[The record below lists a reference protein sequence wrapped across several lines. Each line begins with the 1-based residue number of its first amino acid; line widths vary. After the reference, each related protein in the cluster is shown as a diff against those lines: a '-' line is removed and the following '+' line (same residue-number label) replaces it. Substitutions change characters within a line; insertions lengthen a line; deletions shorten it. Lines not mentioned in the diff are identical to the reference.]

1 MSCHKRTI
9 ISESESE
16 SLSCPFCDTIVVDKS
31 ALHCDKCD
39 HWVHY
44 TCSKL
49 FNLKNHQGCSRA
61 TLVSM
66 NVLKMTFLSFILKLK
81 ELLKKKMI
89 PY

>member
-1 MSCHKRTI
+1 MTTGSTI
-9 ISESESE
+9 RAVNSP
-16 SLSCPFCDTIVVDKS
+16 LMQ
-31 ALHCDKCD
+31 
-39 HWVHY
+39 
-44 TCSKL
+44 L
-49 FNLKNHQGCSRA
+49 FNFKNHQGCSRA